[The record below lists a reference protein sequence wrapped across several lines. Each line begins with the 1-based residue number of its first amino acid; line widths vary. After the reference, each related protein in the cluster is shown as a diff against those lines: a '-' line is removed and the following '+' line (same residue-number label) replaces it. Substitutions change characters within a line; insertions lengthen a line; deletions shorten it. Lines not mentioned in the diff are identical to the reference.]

1 MQSYAPLF
9 NPSVKLENKGM
20 VILPLTHL
28 GQCLREIDM
37 SKGSKARPFSVS
49 QREFD
54 NRWDTI
60 FRKSPQEV
68 QDAARE
74 DEEFNRIDTMQ
85 VRVKEDKDKVGQCGC
100 GRSPTGKCIGWHGLT
115 EEAFKEKLQEY
126 KLNEGK

>member
-1 MQSYAPLF
+1 
-9 NPSVKLENKGM
+9 
-20 VILPLTHL
+20 
-28 GQCLREIDM
+28 M

-68 QDAARE
+68 QDAVRE

-85 VRVKEDKDKVGQCGC
+85 VRVKEDESKIGSCGC

-115 EEAFKEKLQEY
+115 EEEFKEKLQEY